1 MKKKFLGI
9 KIGTI
14 FTGLLCLAVAFAFW
28 FFVKYAEV
36 SSTPA
41 ADSSITSSAYES

>member
-14 FTGLLCLAVAFAFW
+14 LSVILCFLFAVVFW
-28 FFVKYAEV
+28 LFVKYAE
-36 SSTPA
+36 SA
-41 ADSSITSSAYES
+41 AIRALITSLMHFGG